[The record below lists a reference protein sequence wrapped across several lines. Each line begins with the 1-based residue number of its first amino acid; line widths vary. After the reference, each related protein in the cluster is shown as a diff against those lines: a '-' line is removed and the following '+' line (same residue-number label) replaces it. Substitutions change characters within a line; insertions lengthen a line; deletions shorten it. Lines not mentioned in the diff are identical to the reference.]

1 MKIELNERTVRLL
14 NEYRKV
20 YQEYTGLDTMFMP
33 SDEGLI
39 ITALIINLYSMKN
52 IINERKG
59 DK

>member
-1 MKIELNERTVRLL
+1 MKIELNERTMRLL

-20 YQEYTGLDTMFMP
+20 YQEYTGRDTMFMP

-39 ITALIINLYSMKN
+39 VVALTMDLYSMKN

-59 DK
+59 DE